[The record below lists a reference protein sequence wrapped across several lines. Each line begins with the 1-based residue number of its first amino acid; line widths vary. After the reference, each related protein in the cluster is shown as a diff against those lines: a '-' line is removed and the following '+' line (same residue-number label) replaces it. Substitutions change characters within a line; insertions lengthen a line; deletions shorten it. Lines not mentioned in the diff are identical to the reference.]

1 MGTCNQ
7 IEKERKPNPQYNGNS
22 FNHSRR
28 SMRDNTYD
36 ENRNFNSGNIKKKNN
51 NIYKNLLK
59 LHNDYRIIYKAPN
72 LELNDELCQLAQE
85 YADKCADLQSTD
97 LTPVL
102 YKNECLGENI
112 SEFDGDIST
121 ALTICENWANERN
134 NYNFRDKV
142 YKDQTK
148 HFTQMIWKNTQIV
161 GFGFSSSSN
170 EKNYFVSFYFPAG
183 NIFEEFDKNISN

>member
-7 IEKERKPNPQYNGNS
+7 VEKERKIYPRNS
-22 FNHSRR
+22 QRSYHSKY

-36 ENRNFNSGNIKKKNN
+36 EYRNTKSGNIKKQNN
-51 NIYKNLLK
+51 SIYENLLK
-59 LHNDYRIIYKAPN
+59 IHNNYRIRFKAPD
-72 LELNDELCQLAQE
+72 LKLNDELCLLAQE

-102 YKNECLGENI
+102 YNNECLGENI
-112 SEFDGDIST
+112 SEFEGDIST
-121 ALTICENWANERN
+121 TSTICEEWGKESKLLE
-134 NYNFRDKV
+134 YN

-148 HFTQMIWKNTQIV
+148 HFTQMIWKNTQSV

-170 EKNYFVSFYFPAG
+170 GKNYFVSFYFPAG
-183 NIFEEFDKNISN
+183 NIFDEFNKNIS

>member
-7 IEKERKPNPQYNGNS
+7 IEKERKPNPKYNGNS

-121 ALTICENWANERN
+121 TSTIIKEWANERKN
-134 NYNFRDKV
+134 LEYNYN

-148 HFTQMIWKNTQIV
+148 HFTQMIWKNTQSV

-183 NIFEEFDKNISN
+183 NIFDEFDKNIY